1 MPSQHDQNIQARANP
16 GKPASTPRAPP
27 IENVNFTIRL
37 THLLSAFGVL
47 TGALIYLRHESK
59 ADISELKADLKADI
73 SELKAEIVGIR
84 TDIQAALSALNV
96 KSGEMNAHA
105 QFYRDSRERRWW

>member
-16 GKPASTPRAPP
+16 GKPASTPTAPP

-37 THLLSAFGVL
+37 THLLSVFGVSATVL
-47 TGALIYLRHESK
+47 TGALIYLRHES
-59 ADISELKADLKADI
+59 KADI

-84 TDIQAALSALNV
+84 TDIQAALSALHV